1 MIYKIAIAGFVLFV
15 GAVCYTCS
23 VVAKMADEENERMM
37 RDAWIENQNKPQNQN
52 DQTDCAD
59 TPSASE
65 SPK

>member
-1 MIYKIAIAGFVLFV
+1 MIYKIAAIGFLAFV
-15 GAVCYTCS
+15 GAICYTCS
-23 VVAKMADEENERMM
+23 VVAKMADEEYEEMT
-37 RDAWIENQNKPQNQN
+37 RDLWINQNKPQNQN